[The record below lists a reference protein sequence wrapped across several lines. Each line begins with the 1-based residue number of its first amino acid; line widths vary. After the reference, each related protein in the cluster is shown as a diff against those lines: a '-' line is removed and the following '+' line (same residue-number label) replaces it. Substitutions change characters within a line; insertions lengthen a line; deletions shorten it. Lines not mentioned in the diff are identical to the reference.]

1 MLKLFVIAFCSLSL
15 TLSVS
20 SFAAPNENAYKNANK
35 NASFK
40 NGKNGSDSDS
50 RLLGDLIDKDDDND
64 DSDSDSHLLGD
75 LIDKDDDSD
84 GSDND
89 SRLLGDLIDKD
100 DD

>member
-40 NGKNGSDSDS
+40 NGSDSDSRLIGDLIDKDDDSDS
-50 RLLGDLIDKDDDND
+50 RLLGDLIDKDDD
-64 DSDSDSHLLGD
+64 
-75 LIDKDDDSD
+75 
-84 GSDND
+84 
-89 SRLLGDLIDKD
+89 
-100 DD
+100 